1 MILDWVKKAK
11 LRAGEMARRVG
22 ALPTLP
28 EDPGSVPQDPCGRL
42 PPSATPPVLED
53 LTPTSVG
60 TAHTR
65 CTDIQAGKASMH
77 VKINKF
83 KK

>member
-1 MILDWVKKAK
+1 MILDSVKKAK
-11 LRAGEMARRVG
+11 LRTGEMAMWVG

-42 PPSATPPVLED
+42 QPSATPLVLED

-60 TAHTR
+60 TAHAR
-65 CTDIQAGKASMH
+65 WTDIQAGKASIH
-77 VKINKF
+77 LKINKI